1 MLSIDSGGYD
11 VEDKIYLGDDY
22 FEDDVDDEN
31 DK

>member
-1 MLSIDSGGYD
+1 MLFGSGGYD